1 VLVLII
7 KKVAI
12 KMIHTKVLKGKID
25 KQIKIYA
32 AVQTIQGQGF
42 PSGQPL
48 VLNTVALAK
57 NREY

>member
-1 VLVLII
+1 
-7 KKVAI
+7 
-12 KMIHTKVLKGKID
+12 MIHTEVLKGKID

-57 NREY
+57 NREYWRIPLS